1 MLKIAAAVLIVA
13 AFASAGGYFAL
24 LDKKRAETLENILLM
39 LSITETQLRY
49 SRMPVS
55 DLLKSLCENNA
66 LSGLGFLKECR
77 ELLCFGESFPCAWK
91 KSIEASS
98 ELKRLLPETYD
109 NLLVLGDEIGA
120 TDLDGQ
126 LSRCEYYNCLFT
138 GVLSER
144 REKSKR
150 SAKLF
155 PPLGMLLGISAALF
169 II

>member
-1 MLKIAAAVLIVA
+1 MFKITAAVLIAA
-13 AFASAGGYFAL
+13 AFACAGGYFAS
-24 LDKKRAETLENILLM
+24 LDKKRAETLEDILLM

-55 DLLKSLCENNA
+55 DLLKNLCENNA
-66 LSGLGFLKECR
+66 LGGLGFLKKCR
-77 ELLCFGESFPCAWK
+77 ELLCFGESFSSAWK

-120 TDLDGQ
+120 TDIEGQ
-126 LSRCEYYNCLFT
+126 LSCCEYYRSVFSR
-138 GVLSER
+138 VLTER
-144 REKSKR
+144 EEKSKR
-150 SAKLF
+150 SLKLF
-155 PPLGMLLGISAALF
+155 PPLGLLLGISAALF

>member
-1 MLKIAAAVLIVA
+1 MFKIFAAVLIIA
-13 AFASAGGYFAL
+13 AFASAGRYFAL
-24 LDKKRAETLENILLM
+24 LDKKRAQTLESILLM

-66 LSGLGFLKECR
+66 LTGLDFLRECR
-77 ELLCFGESFPCAWK
+77 ELLCFGESFSSAWK
-91 KSIEASS
+91 RSIEASA
-98 ELKRLLPETYD
+98 ELKKLLPETYD

-126 LSRCEYYNCLFT
+126 LSRCEYYNRLFT
-138 GVLSER
+138 RVLSER
-144 REKSKR
+144 QEKSRR

-155 PPLGMLLGISAALF
+155 PPLGALIGFSVVILLV
-169 II
+169 

>member
-1 MLKIAAAVLIVA
+1 MFKIFAAALIVA
-13 AFASAGGYFAL
+13 AFASAGGYFAS
-24 LDKKRAETLENILLM
+24 LDKKRAETLRDIILM

-49 SRMPVS
+49 SRMPVP
-55 DLLKSLCENNA
+55 DLLKSLCENSA
-66 LSGLGFLKECR
+66 LSGLGFLRESR
-77 ELLCFGESFPCAWK
+77 ELLCFGESFSSAWK
-91 KSIEASS
+91 KSIEASA
-98 ELKRLLPETYD
+98 ELKKLLPETYD

-126 LSRCEYYNCLFT
+126 LSRCEYYSRVFSR
-138 GVLSER
+138 VLAER
-144 REKSKR
+144 EEKSKR

>member
-1 MLKIAAAVLIVA
+1 MFKIAAAVLIVA
-13 AFASAGGYFAL
+13 AFASAGGYFAS
-24 LDKKRAETLENILLM
+24 LDKKRAQTLETILLM
-39 LSITETQLRY
+39 LSITESQLRY

-77 ELLCFGESFPCAWK
+77 ELLCFGESFSSAWK
-91 KSIEASS
+91 KSVEASS
-98 ELKRLLPETYD
+98 GLKRLLPETYD

-126 LSRCEYYNCLFT
+126 LSRCEYYSRLFSR
-138 GVLSER
+138 VLSER
-144 REKSKR
+144 EEKSKR

-169 II
+169 LI